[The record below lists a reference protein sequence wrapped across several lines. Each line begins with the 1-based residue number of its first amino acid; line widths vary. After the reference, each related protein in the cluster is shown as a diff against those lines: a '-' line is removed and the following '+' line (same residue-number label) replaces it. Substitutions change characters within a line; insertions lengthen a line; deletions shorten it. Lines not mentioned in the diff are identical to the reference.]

1 MLDEFLKI
9 IQHMC
14 YHFIRASSID
24 NMLSRYFLNY
34 LLNKII
40 NCTELLLFDIYLTY
54 NLQVIWMPYS
64 EKRLAITLTVCTSGM
79 DI

>member
-54 NLQVIWMPYS
+54 NL
-64 EKRLAITLTVCTSGM
+64 
-79 DI
+79 